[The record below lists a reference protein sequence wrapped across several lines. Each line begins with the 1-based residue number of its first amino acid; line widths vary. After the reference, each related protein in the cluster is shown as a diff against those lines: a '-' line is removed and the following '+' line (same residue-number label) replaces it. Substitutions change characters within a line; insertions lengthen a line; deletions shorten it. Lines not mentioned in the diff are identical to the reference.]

1 LRLQYRGT
9 LAGSG
14 PLFVSSGITFV
25 YILGAVLS
33 WRWVC
38 LVCAAFPSG
47 AIIFCELIPESP
59 TWLVHNGKMEEATK
73 VLRNHLCCSA
83 FKMFD

>member
-1 LRLQYRGT
+1 MTKILFLFRAF

-25 YILGAVLS
+25 YILGAVLP

-38 LVCAAFPSG
+38 LVCAVFPAA
-47 AIIFCELIPESP
+47 AIVLCKFIPETP
-59 TWLVHNGKMEEATK
+59 TWLVHNGKIEEARK
-73 VLRNHLCCSA
+73 V
-83 FKMFD
+83 